1 MKTYLSVLSLSLLAA
16 CLFAVESRP
25 LEGSAAGFGPDE
37 ELMRSQPR
45 LIRIT
50 AVVDG
55 SDKLSFARNWTKYE
69 HKQWSPLQD
78 VTFEGTSW
86 SDLSKTPPAWLEM
99 ADRLDLS
106 RAWIVKRQGRD
117 MIALEHTLEG
127 FDLYLCD
134 SPNGSGPVEV
144 TIAIPQR

>member
-16 CLFAVESRP
+16 CLFAVESRS
-25 LEGSAAGFGPDE
+25 LEGSTPVGPDD
-37 ELMRSQPR
+37 ELMRAQPR

-55 SDKLSFARNWTKYE
+55 SDKISFARNWTKYE
-69 HKQWSPLQD
+69 HRQWSPLQD
-78 VTFEGTSW
+78 VTFEGSSW
-86 SDLSKTPPAWLEM
+86 SDLTKTPPAWLEM

-134 SPNGSGPVEV
+134 SPNGSSSFEV